1 VERDLRR
8 ELLLQHRQAMQRTHV
23 GTSEANEHREFIS
36 GKKNGKL
43 NKVMKSANVKIKF
56 ETFNVWKRI
65 SW

>member
-1 VERDLRR
+1 VSF
-8 ELLLQHRQAMQRTHV
+8 AVPSTHLD
-23 GTSEANEHREFIS
+23 NREFIS

-56 ETFNVWKRI
+56 ETFNDYNFANSIWKRI